1 METLQAMLKKQKKHL
16 MTSRSLALIAAT
28 AASTIYGINHSIA
41 KGIMP
46 YFIEPYGFI
55 VLRVSGAALL
65 FWIISLAYPNE
76 KIDPKDLKRLFFCA
90 LFGMSINMLMF
101 FKGLSLST
109 PINSSVIITLSP
121 VLLLILSA
129 ILIRE
134 KITLLK
140 TAGIV
145 IGLAGGLA
153 LVLFGEKEQF
163 NAPNIPLGNFLFIIN
178 ATAYSIYLILVKP
191 LTAKYSSI
199 TLMKWMFLFAF
210 FINLPIGYNEFVRV
224 EWTRLPLD
232 VILKMGFVVI
242 GTTVLTYLFNIYA
255 LRQLKASTIGAFIY
269 LQPVI
274 AVMFAVIIG
283 ADFLTPIRVLAALL
297 IFTGVY
303 MSSRKPKESI

>member
-1 METLQAMLKKQKKHL
+1 MD
-16 MTSRSLALIAAT
+16 SRSKALLAAT

-55 VLRVSGAALL
+55 VLRVIGACLL
-65 FWIISLAYPNE
+65 FWIISLWFPNE
-76 KIDPKDLKRLFFCA
+76 KIDPKDWKKIFICA

-129 ILIRE
+129 ILVRE
-134 KITLLK
+134 KITILK
-140 TAGIV
+140 AGGII

-163 NAPNIPLGNFLFIIN
+163 NAPNIQLGNVLFIVN
-178 ATAYSIYLILVKP
+178 AIAYSIYLILVKP

-199 TLMKWMFLFAF
+199 TLMKWLFLFAV
-210 FINLPIGYNEFVRV
+210 FINLPVGFNEFIRV
-224 EWTRLPLD
+224 EWSTLPFD
-232 VILKMGFVVI
+232 VILKMGFVVV
-242 GTTVLTYLFNIYA
+242 GTTFLTYLFNIYA
-255 LRQLKASTIGAFIY
+255 LRQLRASTIGAFIY

-274 AVMFAVIIG
+274 AVFFAVIIG
-283 ADFLTPIRVLAALL
+283 ADFLTPVRILAAIL

-303 MSSRKPKESI
+303 MSSRKPKDLA

>member
-1 METLQAMLKKQKKHL
+1 MD
-16 MTSRSLALIAAT
+16 SRSKALLAAT

-55 VLRVSGAALL
+55 VLRVVGACLL
-65 FWIISLAYPNE
+65 FWIISLWFPNE
-76 KIDPKDLKRLFFCA
+76 KIDPKDWKKIFICA

-129 ILIRE
+129 ILVRE
-134 KITLLK
+134 KITILK
-140 TAGIV
+140 AGGII

-163 NAPNIPLGNFLFIIN
+163 NAPNIPLGNVLFIVN
-178 ATAYSIYLILVKP
+178 AIAYSIYLILVKP

-199 TLMKWMFLFAF
+199 TLMKWLFLF
-210 FINLPIGYNEFVRV
+210 
-224 EWTRLPLD
+224 
-232 VILKMGFVVI
+232 
-242 GTTVLTYLFNIYA
+242 
-255 LRQLKASTIGAFIY
+255 
-269 LQPVI
+269 
-274 AVMFAVIIG
+274 
-283 ADFLTPIRVLAALL
+283 
-297 IFTGVY
+297 
-303 MSSRKPKESI
+303 

>member
-1 METLQAMLKKQKKHL
+1 MD
-16 MTSRSLALIAAT
+16 SRSKALLAAT

-55 VLRVSGAALL
+55 ILRVIGACVL
-65 FWIISLAYPNE
+65 FWIISLWFPNE
-76 KIDPKDLKRLFFCA
+76 KIDPKDWKKIFICA

-129 ILIRE
+129 ILVRE

-140 TAGIV
+140 AGGIF

-153 LVLFGEKEQF
+153 LVLFSEKEQF
-163 NAPNIPLGNFLFIIN
+163 NAPNIPLGNALFIIN
-178 ATAYSIYLILVKP
+178 AIAYSIYLILVKP

-199 TLMKWMFLFAF
+199 TLMKWLFLFAV
-210 FINLPIGYNEFVRV
+210 FINLPVGFSEFMRV
-224 EWTRLPLD
+224 EWSTLPFD
-232 VILKMGFVVI
+232 VILKMGFVVV
-242 GTTVLTYLFNIYA
+242 GTTFLTYLFNIYA
-255 LRQLKASTIGAFIY
+255 LRQLRASTIGAFIY

-274 AVMFAVIIG
+274 AVFFAVIIG
-283 ADFLTPIRVLAALL
+283 ADFLTPVRILAAIL

-303 MSSRKPKESI
+303 MSSRKPKELA

>member
-1 METLQAMLKKQKKHL
+1 MD
-16 MTSRSLALIAAT
+16 SRSKALLAAT

-55 VLRVSGAALL
+55 VLRVIGACLL
-65 FWIISLAYPNE
+65 FWIISLWFPNE
-76 KIDPKDLKRLFFCA
+76 KIDPKDWKKIFFCA

-129 ILIRE
+129 VLVRE
-134 KITLLK
+134 RITFLK
-140 TAGIV
+140 AGGIF

-153 LVLFGEKEQF
+153 LVLFAEKEQY
-163 NAPNIPLGNFLFIIN
+163 NAPNIPLGNVLFIIN
-178 ATAYSIYLILVKP
+178 AIAYSIYLILVKP

-199 TLMKWMFLFAF
+199 TLMKWLFLFAV
-210 FINLPIGYNEFVRV
+210 FINLPVGFNEFIKV
-224 EWTRLPLD
+224 EWSTLPLD
-232 VILKMGFVVI
+232 VILKMGFVVV
-242 GTTVLTYLFNIYA
+242 GTTFLTYLFNIYA
-255 LRQLKASTIGAFIY
+255 LRQLRASTIGAFIY

-274 AVMFAVIIG
+274 AVMFAVVIG
-283 ADFLTPIRVLAALL
+283 ADFLTPIRFLAALM

-303 MSSRKPKESI
+303 MSSRKPKDLA

>member
-1 METLQAMLKKQKKHL
+1 MD
-16 MTSRSLALIAAT
+16 SRSKALLAAT

-41 KGIMP
+41 KGVML

-55 VLRVSGAALL
+55 VLRVIGACLL
-65 FWIISLAYPNE
+65 FWIISLWFPNE
-76 KIDPKDLKRLFFCA
+76 KIDPKDWKKIFVCA

-129 ILIRE
+129 VLVRE
-134 KITLLK
+134 KITFLK
-140 TAGIV
+140 AGGII

-163 NAPNIPLGNFLFIIN
+163 NAPNIPLGNVLFIVN

-199 TLMKWMFLFAF
+199 TLMKWLFLFAV
-210 FINLPIGYNEFVRV
+210 FINLPVGFNEFIRV
-224 EWTRLPLD
+224 EWSTLPLD
-232 VILKMGFVVI
+232 VILNMGFVVV
-242 GTTVLTYLFNIYA
+242 GTTFLTYLFNIYA
-255 LRQLKASTIGAFIY
+255 LRQLRASTIGAFIY

-274 AVMFAVIIG
+274 AVFFAVIIG
-283 ADFLTPIRVLAALL
+283 ADFLTPVRILAAIL

-303 MSSRKPKESI
+303 MSSRKPKDLA

>member
-1 METLQAMLKKQKKHL
+1 MD
-16 MTSRSLALIAAT
+16 SRSKALLAAT
-28 AASTIYGINHSIA
+28 AASAIYGINHSIA

-46 YFIEPYGFI
+46 FFIEPYGFI
-55 VLRVSGAALL
+55 VLRVTGACVL
-65 FWIISLAYPNE
+65 FWIISLWFPNE
-76 KIDPKDLKRLFFCA
+76 KIDPKDWKKIFICA

-129 ILIRE
+129 ILVRE
-134 KITLLK
+134 RITFLK
-140 TAGIV
+140 AGGIF

-163 NAPNIPLGNFLFIIN
+163 NAPNIPLGNVLFIIN

-199 TLMKWMFLFAF
+199 TLMKWLFLFAV
-210 FINLPIGYNEFVRV
+210 FINLPVGFNEFMRV
-224 EWTRLPLD
+224 EWNSLPLD
-232 VILKMGFVVI
+232 VVLKMGFVVV
-242 GTTVLTYLFNIYA
+242 GTTFLTYLFNIYA
-255 LRQLKASTIGAFIY
+255 LRQLRASTIGAFIY

-274 AVMFAVIIG
+274 AVMFAVVIG
-283 ADFLTPIRVLAALL
+283 ADFLTPVRILAALL

-303 MSSRKPKESI
+303 MSSRKPKDLA

>member
-1 METLQAMLKKQKKHL
+1 MD
-16 MTSRSLALIAAT
+16 SRSKALLAAT
-28 AASTIYGINHSIA
+28 AASAIYGINHSIA

-46 YFIEPYGFI
+46 FFIEPYGFI
-55 VLRVSGAALL
+55 VLRVTGACLL
-65 FWIISLAYPNE
+65 FWIISLWFPSE
-76 KIDPKDLKRLFFCA
+76 KIDPKDWKKIFVCA

-129 ILIRE
+129 ILVRE
-134 KITLLK
+134 KITFLK
-140 TAGIV
+140 AGGIF

-163 NAPNIPLGNFLFIIN
+163 NAPNIPLGNALFLIN

-199 TLMKWMFLFAF
+199 TLMKWLFLFAV
-210 FINLPIGYNEFVRV
+210 FINLPIGFNEFKRV
-224 EWTRLPLD
+224 EWSTLPFD
-232 VILKMGFVVI
+232 VILKMGFVVV
-242 GTTVLTYLFNIYA
+242 GTTFLTYLFNIYA
-255 LRQLKASTIGAFIY
+255 LRQLRASTIGAFIY

-274 AVMFAVIIG
+274 AVMFAVVIG
-283 ADFLTPIRVLAALL
+283 ADFLTPVRILAAIL
-297 IFTGVY
+297 IFAGVY
-303 MSSRKPKESI
+303 MSSRKPKELA

>member
-1 METLQAMLKKQKKHL
+1 MD
-16 MTSRSLALIAAT
+16 SRSKALLAAT

-55 VLRVSGAALL
+55 VLRVIGACVL
-65 FWIISLAYPNE
+65 FWIISLWFPNE
-76 KIDPKDLKRLFFCA
+76 KIDPKDWKKIFVCA

-129 ILIRE
+129 ILVRE
-134 KITLLK
+134 RITLLK
-140 TAGIV
+140 AGGIF

-153 LVLFGEKEQF
+153 LVLFSEKEQF
-163 NAPNIPLGNFLFIIN
+163 NAPNIPLGNALFIIN
-178 ATAYSIYLILVKP
+178 AVAYSIYLILVKP

-199 TLMKWMFLFAF
+199 TLMKWLFLFAV
-210 FINLPIGYNEFVRV
+210 FINLPVGLNEFMRV
-224 EWTRLPLD
+224 EWNSLPID
-232 VILKMGFVVI
+232 VIFKMGFVVV
-242 GTTVLTYLFNIYA
+242 GTTFLTYLFNIYA
-255 LRQLKASTIGAFIY
+255 LRQLRASTIGAFIY

-274 AVMFAVIIG
+274 AVMFAVVIG
-283 ADFLTPIRVLAALL
+283 ADFLTPVRILAALL

-303 MSSRKPKESI
+303 MSSRKPKDLA

>member
-1 METLQAMLKKQKKHL
+1 MD
-16 MTSRSLALIAAT
+16 SRSKALLAAT
-28 AASTIYGINHSIA
+28 AASAIYGINHSIA

-55 VLRVSGAALL
+55 ILRVVGACLL
-65 FWIISLAYPNE
+65 FWIISFWFPNE
-76 KIDPKDLKRLFFCA
+76 KIDPKDWKKIAVCA

-129 ILIRE
+129 VLVRE
-134 KITLLK
+134 KITFLK
-140 TAGIV
+140 AGGIF

-163 NAPNIPLGNFLFIIN
+163 NAPNIPLGNVLFIIN

-199 TLMKWMFLFAF
+199 TLMKWMFLFAV
-210 FINLPIGYNEFVRV
+210 FINLPVGLNEFIRV
-224 EWTRLPLD
+224 EWSSLPLD
-232 VILKMGFVVI
+232 VILKMGFVVV
-242 GTTVLTYLFNIYA
+242 GTTFLTYLFNIYA
-255 LRQLKASTIGAFIY
+255 LRQLRASTIGAFIY

-274 AVMFAVIIG
+274 AVMFAVVIG
-283 ADFLTPIRVLAALL
+283 ADFLTPVRILAAIL

-303 MSSRKPKESI
+303 MSSRKPKDLV

>member
-1 METLQAMLKKQKKHL
+1 MD
-16 MTSRSLALIAAT
+16 SRSKALLAAT

-55 VLRVSGAALL
+55 VLRVIGACLL
-65 FWIISLAYPNE
+65 FWIISLWFPNE
-76 KIDPKDLKRLFFCA
+76 KIDPKDWKKIFFCA

-129 ILIRE
+129 ILVRE
-134 KITLLK
+134 KITFLK
-140 TAGIV
+140 AGGIF

-163 NAPNIPLGNFLFIIN
+163 NAPNIPLGNALFIIN

-199 TLMKWMFLFAF
+199 TLMKWLFLFAV
-210 FINLPIGYNEFVRV
+210 FINLPVGLGEFMKV
-224 EWTRLPLD
+224 EWTSLPLD
-232 VILKMGFVVI
+232 VIFKMCFVVV
-242 GTTVLTYLFNIYA
+242 GTTFLTYLFNIYA
-255 LRQLKASTIGAFIY
+255 LRQLRASTIGAFIY

-274 AVMFAVIIG
+274 AVMFAVVIG
-283 ADFLTPIRVLAALL
+283 VDFLTPIRILAALM

-303 MSSRKPKESI
+303 MSSRKPKDLA